1 MSTHPPSIFLRC
13 DTDVSVVRAAEE
25 TKQVMQRI
33 AAKSFAKRL
42 IDQAHDQRDIE
53 VVNLKLTD
61 ILRLFNVVTESQIV
75 QDVAISEGARKNDQY
90 QYVSSPTRD
99 CDRGTNAL

>member
-1 MSTHPPSIFLRC
+1 MW
-13 DTDVSVVRAAEE
+13 DWVGRAAEQ

-33 AAKSFAKRL
+33 AAKGFAKRL

-90 QYVSSPTRD
+90 QYVPLCSLCD
-99 CDRGTNAL
+99 CGRGTDGFAVVLIRR

>member
-1 MSTHPPSIFLRC
+1 M
-13 DTDVSVVRAAEE
+13 DRAAEE

-33 AAKSFAKRL
+33 AAKGFAKRL

-61 ILRLFNVVTESQIV
+61 ILRLFNVATEAQIV

-90 QYVSSPTRD
+90 QCVSCST
-99 CDRGTNAL
+99 GKTGY

>member
-1 MSTHPPSIFLRC
+1 MYPLLTFLEE
-13 DTDVSVVRAAEE
+13 DLTGVGVLDRAAEE

-33 AAKSFAKRL
+33 AAKGFAKRL

-61 ILRLFNVVTESQIV
+61 ILRLFNAVTEPQIA
-75 QDVAISEGARKNDQY
+75 QDVAIGEGARKNDQY
-90 QYVSSPTRD
+90 QCVLSTTHCAIEAGY
-99 CDRGTNAL
+99 